1 MYLCL
6 YLFSLNVFL
15 GLTLQDKVT
24 QSPAS
29 IFAREGEDRIVS
41 CTYELTISG
50 GTQYLQWYR
59 QDTNSA
65 PKYII
70 QTYKTG
76 SETKQNK
83 ANENE
88 DRLSTSLNTSVKFTS
103 LKITNLRLNDSAVY
117 YCALKATA
125 MQFIQEAYQKPGV
138 ISEQLSVIIY
148 THQCTA
154 VQPTLLYTLEEIIVI
169 HKTFKK

>member
-1 MYLCL
+1 MYLCM
-6 YLFSLNVFL
+6 YLFPLNVFL
-15 GLTLQDKVT
+15 GPTLQDKVT
-24 QSPAS
+24 QLPAS
-29 IFAREGEDRIVS
+29 ISAREGEDRIVN

-76 SETKQNK
+76 SKTKQNK

-88 DRLSTSLNTSVKFTS
+88 DRLSTSLNTAVKFTS

-117 YCALKATA
+117 YCALHLRAT
-125 MQFIQEAYQKPGV
+125 FLYR
-138 ISEQLSVIIY
+138 LSPPVYCCSVNI
-148 THQCTA
+148 H
-154 VQPTLLYTLEEIIVI
+154 LYYL
-169 HKTFKK
+169 